1 RGVCKWAPFFRF
13 PFVVLFLLSRGHGA
27 RVPAADRGGWD
38 VAAAAAIMPPPRP
51 APETAHGRRD
61 PQECNARA
69 PRRYGMAADTLS
81 GLRGQDAAVRRAERA
96 RHRADALCARRDPAR
111 P

>member
-1 RGVCKWAPFFRF
+1 LFCVWSLFAPF
-13 PFVVLFLLSRGHGA
+13 PSWVLFLLPRAPGA
-27 RVPAADRGGWD
+27 RVPAADRGRGD

-51 APETAHGRRD
+51 APETAQGRRD
-61 PQECNARA
+61 TQECNARA